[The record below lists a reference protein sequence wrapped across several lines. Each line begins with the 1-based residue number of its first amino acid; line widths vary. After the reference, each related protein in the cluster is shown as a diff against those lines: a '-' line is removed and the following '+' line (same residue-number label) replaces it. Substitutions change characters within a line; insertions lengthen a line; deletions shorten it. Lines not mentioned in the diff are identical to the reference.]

1 MPLQKLQFRPGI
13 NKEGTNYANE
23 GGFYSCDKIRFRSG
37 YPEKLGG
44 WINQSSYTFSGVAR
58 QLWNWVTFDNEN
70 LLGVGTSQKFYVQ
83 NSPGSTYRDIT
94 PLRTTNPTVT
104 LALNPIT
111 TTLNSR
117 LVTISHTGHGASAN
131 SFVSFSGATA
141 VGGITISGE
150 YEIVSVT
157 SSNAYVIIAATAATS
172 GATGGGAAVVATY
185 QLDAGAATY
194 TVGSG
199 YGTGGYGL
207 GGYGAGTVV
216 TPTQQLRIWSND
228 NYEDDLVACPRGL
241 SIYYW
246 TKNTVSYP
254 RMVLLKTTANSVVK
268 STTTGTSG
276 GAGTTITVGDS
287 SFIDVGAVVTGT
299 NISTTE
305 TYVTNVFGTT
315 VTLSTATT
323 GAASGLYNFSY
334 AGRYVPDPCSFVISS
349 DTNHF
354 TIACGTSA
362 YDPTSFTG
370 AYDPMLVRW
379 SDQDNPYE
387 WVPNISNQSGEQH
400 LANGSYLVTGV
411 ATRQEI
417 LIWSDAAL
425 FTMQYI
431 GPPYVWKFDLLMD
444 NLSIASPNA
453 VTTIN
458 SVTYWMGVD
467 KFYQYS
473 GRVETLPC
481 SLRQF
486 IFGNINRDQIF
497 QVISGSNE
505 GFNEVWWHYPS
516 ANSLVNDTYVIYNHL
531 ERIWYYGSL
540 NRTAWEDSPLRPYP
554 MAAYSVQISY
564 LPANITNNATNILL
578 YNALSYPNT
587 GVVTIDSEKIYYTGI
602 SGNTLTGCTRGYD
615 GTTAATHNAGAT
627 VAPMTPNQIMYHEY
641 GTDDQTILNSPVAI
655 DAYIESSDFDIG
667 DGHNF
672 GYVWRML
679 PDVTFS
685 GSTATNPVVTM
696 TVRPRVNSG
705 SNYSAA
711 ASPTVTLTSS
721 YPIEQY
727 TGEVFTRIRGRQ
739 MSFSIESTGLGVTW
753 QLGAVRLDLRPDGR
767 R

>member
-1 MPLQKLQFRPGI
+1 MALQKLQFRPGI

-23 GGFYSCDKIRFRSG
+23 GGFYACDKIRFRSG

-44 WINQSSYTFSGVAR
+44 WINQSSYTFLGVAR
-58 QLWNWVTFDNEN
+58 HLFNWVTYSNEN
-70 LLGVGTSQKFYVQ
+70 VLAVGTSQKFYVQ
-83 NSPGSTYRDIT
+83 TSPGAVYNDIT

-104 LALNPIT
+104 LGLNPIT
-111 TTLNSR
+111 TTATSR
-117 LVTISHTGHGASAN
+117 IVTIAAPSHSATVN
-131 SFVSFSGATA
+131 SYISISGATA
-141 VGGITISGE
+141 VGGITLSGE
-150 YEIVSVT
+150 YEIVNVID
-157 SSNAYVIIAATAATS
+157 SNSYQVIAATGASS
-172 GATGGGAAVVATY
+172 GATGGGAAVVVTY
-185 QLDAGAATY
+185 QISAGATSY

-199 YGTGGYGL
+199 YGTGGYSS
-207 GGYGAGTVV
+207 GGYGSGTIVYPV
-216 TPTQQLRIWSND
+216 QQLRLWSSD
-228 NYEDDLVACPRGL
+228 TYEDDLLFNPRGQ

-246 TKNTVSYP
+246 VLNTTSYP
-254 RMVLLKTTANSVVK
+254 RAVLLSTYANTVVK
-268 STTTGTSG
+268 STTTGTSA
-276 GAGTTITVGDS
+276 GAGLTITVGDS
-287 SFIDVGAVVTGT
+287 SFIDVGAVITGT
-299 NISTTE
+299 NISTTQ

-323 GAASGLYNFSY
+323 AAASGNYNFSY
-334 AGRYVPDPCSFVISS
+334 AGRYVPDPCAFMIAS

-354 TIACGTSA
+354 NIACGVNA
-362 YDPTSFTG
+362 YDPTSFLGT
-370 AYDPMLVRW
+370 YDPMLVRW

-387 WVPNISNQSGEQH
+387 WVPSASNQAGEQH
-400 LANGSYLVTGV
+400 LANGSYLVTGM

-453 VTTIN
+453 VATVN

-481 SLRQF
+481 SVRQF
-486 IFGNINRDQIF
+486 IFGNINKSQLF
-497 QVISGSNE
+497 QVASGSNE
-505 GFNEVWWHYPS
+505 GFNEIWWHYPS
-516 ANSLVNDTYVIYNHL
+516 ANSLVNDSYVIYNHL
-531 ERIWYYGSL
+531 ERIWYTGTMV
-540 NRTAWEDSPLRPYP
+540 RTAWKDSPLRPYP
-554 MAAYSVQISY
+554 MAAYSVQASY
-564 LPANITNNATNILL
+564 LSGAISASATTLPM
-578 YNALSYPNT
+578 YNVSSYPPS
-587 GVVTIDSEKIYYTGI
+587 GVVTIDFEQISYTTVAG
-602 SGNTLTGCTRGYD
+602 STLTGCVRGVN
-615 GTTAATHNAGAT
+615 GTTAATHAIGAK
-627 VAPMTPNQIMYHEY
+627 VAPLVPNQVMYHEY
-641 GTDDQTILNSPVAI
+641 GTDDQSILSTPVAI
-655 DAYIESSDFDIG
+655 DAYVESSDFDIG

-679 PDVTFS
+679 PDLTFS

-705 SNYSAA
+705 SNYTAA
-711 ASPTVTLTSS
+711 ASPSVVLSTS

-739 MSFSIESTGLGVTW
+739 MSFTIESTEVGVNW
-753 QLGAVRLDLRPDGR
+753 QLGAVRIDLRPDGR